1 VFPQAGTLVGA
12 AKMDMPV
19 LARIREQILPVTVAA
34 VVLAVGCY
42 SFNKMP
48 PVGTIPDM
56 TAWILLFIVF
66 CALFSIFPAIAII
79 CGWYTGNRA
88 WAVLAGVLPFPLFY
102 STAFFLIRSGNMVFI
117 PVRDTILFIVLL
129 SAVCGL
135 VGYCAAQRTKN
146 YLAVSIILTGIWL
159 IIWMSGFN

>member
-1 VFPQAGTLVGA
+1 MEV
-12 AKMDMPV
+12 
-19 LARIREQILPVTVAA
+19 ARIREQILPVTIVA
-34 VVLAVGCY
+34 VIFAVGY
-42 SFNKMP
+42 YTFNKMP
-48 PVGTIPDM
+48 PAGTIPDI

-88 WAVLAGVLPFPLFY
+88 GAVLAGVLPFPLFY
-102 STAFFLIRSGNMVFI
+102 IAAFFLISSGNMVFI
-117 PVRDTILFIVLL
+117 PVRETILFMVLL

-135 VGYCAAQRTKN
+135 AGYCAAQRTKN